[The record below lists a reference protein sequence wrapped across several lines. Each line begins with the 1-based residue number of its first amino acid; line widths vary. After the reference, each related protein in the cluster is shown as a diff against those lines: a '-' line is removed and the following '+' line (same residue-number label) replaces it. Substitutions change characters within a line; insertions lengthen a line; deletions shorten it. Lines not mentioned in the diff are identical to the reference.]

1 VQEAVGGLFRM
12 RRLIKGILR
21 PLSDRWVYTVRSG
34 PARGM
39 RVRGGFLFLPK
50 PPPKEM
56 PLLEHVAQYLPGK
69 VAYDVGANIGLVT
82 LFLARCVG
90 EKGLVIAFEPTPPN
104 AERLM
109 ENVQLNKLSNVRL
122 YRVALGDTEAV
133 IKIAHCPDSP
143 GIATLREDLAQGYR
157 RRYSLQEFQVE
168 VVPLDTLVASES
180 LPLPDF
186 LKIDIEGYEYPML
199 LGARQTIQRARP
211 MIFVELHGNTPED
224 WKQNY
229 EAVYKFLDGMNY
241 RLFAADRMPINSEN
255 LHDHGNRWLA
265 IPREALEANVVQSP

>member
-1 VQEAVGGLFRM
+1 MM
-12 RRLIKGILR
+12 RRLIKHLLR

-56 PLLEHVAQYLPGK
+56 PLLEHVAQYLGGK

-90 EKGLVIAFEPTPPN
+90 EKGLVVAFEPVPPSVN
-104 AERLM
+104 RLM
-109 ENVQLNKLSNVRL
+109 ENVRLNKLQNVKI
-122 YRVALGDTEAV
+122 YQKALGDTET
-133 IKIAHCPDSP
+133 IAAIVYNADAS
-143 GIATLREDLAQGYR
+143 GIATLRKDLAQGYSKQ
-157 RRYSLQEFQVE
+157 YSMQEFQVE
-168 VVPLDTLVASES
+168 VLPLDTLVERES

-199 LGARQTIQRARP
+199 LGARQTIQKARP
-211 MIFVELHGNTPED
+211 MIFVELHGSTPED
-224 WKQNY
+224 WACNFQAIY
-229 EAVYKFLDGMNY
+229 AFLEGMEY
-241 RLFAADRMPINSEN
+241 CIFASDRTPISSGN
-255 LHDHGNRWLA
+255 LHNHGNCWLA
-265 IPREALEANVVQSP
+265 IPCEALEASVVQSP

>member
-1 VQEAVGGLFRM
+1 M
-12 RRLIKGILR
+12 RRLIKHFMR

-50 PPPKEM
+50 PPEKEM
-56 PLLEHVAQYLPGK
+56 PLLEYAAPYLLGK

-82 LFLARCVG
+82 LFLARSVG
-90 EKGLVIAFEPTPPN
+90 EQGLVIAFEPTPPN

-168 VVPLDTLVASES
+168 VVPLDTLVARES
-180 LPLPDF
+180 LPFPDF

-199 LGARQTIQRARP
+199 LGARETIRRARP
-211 MIFVELHGNTPED
+211 IIFVEVHSSSEADRVQSWN
-224 WKQNY
+224 
-229 EAVYKFLDGMNY
+229 AVYDFLAGMNY
-241 RLFAADRMPINSEN
+241 SVFSADRTLLDKAN
-255 LHDHGNRWLA
+255 LLNHGNCWLA
-265 IPREALEANVVQSP
+265 IPREALETNMVQFP

>member
-1 VQEAVGGLFRM
+1 
-12 RRLIKGILR
+12 
-21 PLSDRWVYTVRSG
+21 
-34 PARGM
+34 M

-168 VVPLDTLVASES
+168 VVPLDTLVARES

-255 LHDHGNRWLA
+255 LHDHGNCWLA
-265 IPREALEANVVQSP
+265 IPFEALEANVVQSP

>member
-1 VQEAVGGLFRM
+1 M
-12 RRLIKGILR
+12 RRLIKHLLR
-21 PLSDRWVYTVRSG
+21 PLSDRWVYIARSG

-90 EKGLVIAFEPTPPN
+90 EKGLVVAFEPTPPN
-104 AERLM
+104 TARLM
-109 ENVQLNKLSNVRL
+109 ENVRLNKLQNVRV
-122 YRVALGDTEAV
+122 YQKALGNAETVATIV
-133 IKIAHCPDSP
+133 YNPDAS
-143 GIATLREDLAQGYR
+143 GIATLREDLAQRYR
-157 RRYSLQEFQVE
+157 KQYALQEFQVE
-168 VVPLDTLVASES
+168 VVPLDALVQRES

-199 LGARQTIQRARP
+199 LGARQTIQMARP
-211 MIFVELHGNTPED
+211 IIFVEVHSSSEED
-224 WKQNY
+224 RVQNWN
-229 EAVYKFLDGMNY
+229 AVYDFLVEAGY
-241 RLFAADRMPINSEN
+241 SLFAADRTPIDKTN
-255 LHDHGNRWLA
+255 LLHHGNCWLA
-265 IPREALEANVVQSP
+265 IPRDALETNMVQSP